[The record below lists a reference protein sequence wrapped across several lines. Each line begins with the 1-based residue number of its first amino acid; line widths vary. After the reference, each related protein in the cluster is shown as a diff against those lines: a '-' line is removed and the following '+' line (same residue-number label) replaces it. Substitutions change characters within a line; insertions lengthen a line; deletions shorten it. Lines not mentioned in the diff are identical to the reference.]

1 MNLVNARTAAEIAQ
15 TVRAEKQEIARAHA
29 EFCLREIVMPC
40 IVESAEEGKNALFLT
55 VAPQGDLYENR
66 YLVGAMLRELGYK
79 VDFKNNNKDFSIK
92 W

>member
-40 IVESAEEGKNALFLT
+40 IVESAEEGKNALFVT
-55 VAPQGDLYENR
+55 VAPRGDLYDNR
-66 YLVGAMLRELGYK
+66 YLVLAMLKELGYA
-79 VDFKNNNKDFSIK
+79 VEMKNGKDFSIK